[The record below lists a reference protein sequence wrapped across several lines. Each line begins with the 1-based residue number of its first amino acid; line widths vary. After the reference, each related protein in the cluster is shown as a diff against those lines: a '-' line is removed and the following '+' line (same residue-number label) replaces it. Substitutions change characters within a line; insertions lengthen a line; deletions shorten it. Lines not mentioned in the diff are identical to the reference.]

1 MYTYYND
8 RKEPTRETG
17 HCAAAL
23 SGVKSLQGP
32 LCASAGQV
40 LRGCRMGT
48 VGVVAEGGYRGEG
61 TPVDRIRFSARG
73 RHRCY
78 CVIGRRS
85 GKPDEINIYVRRSV
99 ARSSRPA
106 SKSPRVRSHCF
117 RPDHIIIIII
127 IMLSSPH
134 SEWHCPAMTIKYI

>member
-23 SGVKSLQGP
+23 SGVKPLQGP

-40 LRGCRMGT
+40 LRGCSTGA
-48 VGVVAEGGYRGEG
+48 VGVGAEGGYRGEG

-78 CVIGRRS
+78 CVISRRS
-85 GKPDEINIYVRRSV
+85 GKPDEINIRPPVGCAVFPSGV
-99 ARSSRPA
+99 EIAESPIALFSARSYNNNNAEFTTLRMA
-106 SKSPRVRSHCF
+106 LPR
-117 RPDHIIIIII
+117 DDNKI
-127 IMLSSPH
+127 
-134 SEWHCPAMTIKYI
+134 YI